1 MPNYSS
7 LSTQIDAIKS
17 EISSSLA
24 ASAYSAQDL
33 VYVAKALQAL
43 GSVVAPDGVSN
54 ITVNDNIYLGTTAEA
69 FATTAALTNPNLVIA
84 VSEDDYAQLAF
95 TNRSSNAN
103 ASTDVILYSN
113 NGNDASGYIDMGIT
127 SSNFADPDFTVTGKG
142 DGYIF
147 MVGAEAGVQDRG
159 NLVLATSDTGT
170 QNKIVFAAGGLA
182 SDNTQMVI
190 TPDVNVHI
198 EIPTPSTSPTTGA
211 LTVVGGVGI
220 SGDVNIDG
228 TITFGGAG
236 TTVETSNLAVTD
248 PLIFTGN
255 ANQGDALDLG
265 FVGEFANSIATITKT
280 VSNKALTSNVAT
292 LTTSATHGFS
302 VGDIAVITGVDATF
316 NGTYYVKAVPTTT
329 TFTYD
334 KTNANVTSA
343 VATGSVSVSAQRRF
357 AAVARDASDG
367 VIKFLTNITTKPTST
382 INFAEAGTVYA
393 DILVDDIT
401 ADAITATSATIGDV
415 SNTELQYLNNVSS
428 NIQTQLDAKLASA
441 TAASTYAPLASP
453 TLTGTPLSTTAA
465 VDTNTTQIA
474 TTAYVFGQGYLKSA
488 TASSTY
494 APLTGASLVRPVLTS
509 AFETNSVSATAA
521 TGTVNV
527 DLSTA
532 AVHYYTANASANWTF
547 NFRGDGSTTLNSLLS
562 VNQSATVAFLVTN
575 GSTAYR
581 PTAFTVDG
589 VSVTPKWQGGSAPAS
604 GNASS
609 IDSYTFTIIKTA
621 SATYTVLASQVK
633 FA

>member
-1 MPNYSS
+1 
-7 LSTQIDAIKS
+7 
-17 EISSSLA
+17 
-24 ASAYSAQDL
+24 
-33 VYVAKALQAL
+33 
-43 GSVVAPDGVSN
+43 
-54 ITVNDNIYLGTTAEA
+54 
-69 FATTAALTNPNLVIA
+69 
-84 VSEDDYAQLAF
+84 
-95 TNRSSNAN
+95 
-103 ASTDVILYSN
+103 
-113 NGNDASGYIDMGIT
+113 
-127 SSNFADPDFTVTGKG
+127 
-142 DGYIF
+142 
-147 MVGAEAGVQDRG
+147 MVGADAGATDRG
-159 NLVLATSDTGT
+159 NLVLATSNTGT
-170 QNKIVFAAGGLA
+170 QNKIIFAAGGLS
-182 SDNTQMVI
+182 SDDTQMVI
-190 TPDVNVHI
+190 TPNVNVHI

-236 TTVETSNLAVTD
+236 TTVETANLAVTD

-255 ANQGDALDLG
+255 DNKGDAVDLG
-265 FVGEFANSIATITKT
+265 FVGEFANAISTITKT

-302 VGDIAVITGVDATF
+302 IGDIAVITGVDATF

-329 TFTYD
+329 TFTFD
-334 KTNANVTSA
+334 KTATNVTSA
-343 VATGSVSVSAQRRF
+343 AATGSVSVSGQRRY

-367 VIKFLTNITTKPTST
+367 VIKFLTNITTKPTTT

-474 TTAYVFGQGYLKSA
+474 TTAYVVGQGYLKSA

-494 APLTGASLVRPVLTS
+494 APLTGASLTRPVLTS

-532 AVHYYTANASANWTF
+532 AVHYYTANAAANWTF
-547 NFRGDGSTTLNSLLS
+547 NFRGDGSNTLNSLLS

-575 GSTAYR
+575 GSTGYR
-581 PTAFTVDG
+581 PTAFTIDG
-589 VSVTPKWQGGSAPAS
+589 VSVTPKWQGGTAPSA